1 LVLGIES
8 HPVFASA
15 GGKKQQPDGNDATT
29 STESVVSGTSLARQ
43 IEEEEALL
51 EKEAERSKSPSD
63 NGDGPS
69 EKSPRRPFQ
78 SKLQEEPVADG
89 QEVVDVDLQ
98 ENKLEKAKRG
108 LKELKEEVEKL
119 EEKRDVAFKASKD
132 TNDTDDKAHYQKQI
146 ASAEKQIASAEEG
159 REVQQL
165 LVNAITEKMTS
176 EVQGIGESRGS
187 LMHHEC

>member
-1 LVLGIES
+1 MVLGIES

-15 GGKKQQPDGNDATT
+15 GGKNQQPDGNDATT

-78 SKLQEEPVADG
+78 SMLEEPVADG
-89 QEVVDVDLQ
+89 QEEVDVDLQ
-98 ENKLEKAKRG
+98 EKKLEKVERKLEKAERK
-108 LKELKEEVEKL
+108 LKELKGE
-119 EEKRDVAFKASKD
+119 RDMAFKASKD
-132 TNDTDDKAHYQKQI
+132 TNDSNDKACHQKQI
-146 ASAEKQIASAEEG
+146 ASAEKQI
-159 REVQQL
+159 EVQQL
-165 LVNAITEKMTS
+165 LVNAIIAEMTS